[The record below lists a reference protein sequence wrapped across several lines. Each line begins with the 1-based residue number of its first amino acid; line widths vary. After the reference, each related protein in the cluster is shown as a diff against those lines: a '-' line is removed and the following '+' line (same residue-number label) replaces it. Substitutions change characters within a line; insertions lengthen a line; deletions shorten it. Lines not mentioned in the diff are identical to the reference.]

1 MMTLIKLEMDI
12 YTSLKIFV
20 SHYLV
25 MYSFHSFILKSN
37 LKGFGSMSM
46 CLPYYKDHNRVQRMT
61 VNF

>member
-1 MMTLIKLEMDI
+1 MPQT
-12 YTSLKIFV
+12 YTMLYVNYINKTGENN
-20 SHYLV
+20 
-25 MYSFHSFILKSN
+25 ILKSN